1 MEKRRFF
8 VWCWAIVDILISKE
22 PLDSATIFP
31 RKHRA
36 TEIVLFVGG
45 LQEEISIIWSCSRC
59 AASCYAQR
67 RWFSFSFLFLLPSP
81 LPSLPEATF
90 GRGMTKRTASCTRPR
105 RCNNSLCSCELMLLL
120 FSGSNAPPADRLAAQ
135 RLPLLSRDAE
145 DSESDA
151 FSFSRYTIPASKW
164 FIFDFFFKGNF
175 YFFRDICEFRGNLK
189 AEKCT
194 EPGVIDETM

>member
-8 VWCWAIVDILISKE
+8 VWCWTIVDILISKE

-135 RLPLLSRDAE
+135 RLPPLSRDAK
-145 DSESDA
+145 DSESDGLLRDVA
-151 FSFSRYTIPASKW
+151 SVEMIDSRFLFLQVI
-164 FIFDFFFKGNF
+164 FI
-175 YFFRDICEFRGNLK
+175 FFRDICEFWENLK
-189 AEKCT
+189 AEKRT
-194 EPGVIDETM
+194 QRA